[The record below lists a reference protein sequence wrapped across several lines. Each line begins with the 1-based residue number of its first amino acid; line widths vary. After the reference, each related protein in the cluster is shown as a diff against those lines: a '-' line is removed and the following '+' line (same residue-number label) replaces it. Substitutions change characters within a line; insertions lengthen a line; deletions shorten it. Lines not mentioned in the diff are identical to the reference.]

1 MLSSGQRINNLEDL
15 RGKTLIHWNW
25 SSSVVHPPPWQWWL
39 ELTQSSDSTAL
50 DIDDISQLS
59 FREELHAIEAV
70 IAGQGI
76 GVFSDVLVADEL
88 KTGALVKATES
99 SIAGWGYYIVY
110 QPDHPR
116 KSLLEE
122 FARWANAVL

>member
-1 MLSSGQRINNLEDL
+1 M
-15 RGKTLIHWNW
+15 
-25 SSSVVHPPPWQWWL
+25 
-39 ELTQSSDSTAL
+39 ELTQSPDSTAL
-50 DIDDISQLS
+50 DIDEISQLS

-76 GVFSDVLVADEL
+76 GIFSNLLVAHEL
-88 KTGALVKATES
+88 ETGVLVKATDS
-99 SIAGWGYYIVY
+99 SIAGWGYYILY

-122 FARWANAVL
+122 FARWADAVL